1 MTSLDPVWSAYIGG
15 FLSCAALVA
24 AVFFLRFWRRAG
36 ESLFLSF
43 AVAFVLMAINQALP
57 PLMGFETEDYA
68 GLFLLRLAAFGVII
82 LAILRKNL
90 AR

>member
-1 MTSLDPVWSAYIGG
+1 MMPLDPVWSAFTGG
-15 FLSCAALVA
+15 FLSCASLVA

-36 ESLFLSF
+36 DSLFLSF
-43 AVAFVLMAINQALP
+43 AIAFVLLAVNQALP
-57 PLMGFETEDYA
+57 PLLGFETEDYA